1 MTYSQL
7 ISDLTALKLHPLADT
22 NVQSVTEDRGAAFLD
37 FRGETVQSL
46 EQRIAELEE
55 SLEAS
60 EAENDNLAQQ
70 IDELK
75 NP

>member
-1 MTYSQL
+1 MTYEQL
-7 ISDLTALKLHPLADT
+7 ISDLTALNLHPLAET
-22 NVQSVTEDRGAAFLD
+22 NVYAVTDDRGAAILD

-60 EAENDNLAQQ
+60 EAENDNLEQQ